1 LITENNFTPAWFL
14 RGAHAQ
20 TIWGRLVRP
29 RSAVKLRRETLI
41 TPDGDELVL
50 DHLDA
55 PIRDDRFRYI
65 LLHGLEGSAN
75 SVYMQGLLSVVAK
88 LGFAAT
94 AINFRSCARDP
105 KRFAGT
111 LPNRRPRLYHSG
123 ETTDLD
129 FVVRTLRDR
138 EPQVGLLAAGA
149 SLGGNVLLKWLGEHP
164 GQTDITAAATM
175 SVPYDLG
182 AGSRYMEG
190 GFLPRFYVRRFLVTL
205 RQKAKRMTTLFPEVR
220 DKIDMDA
227 VMRAR
232 TFREFDDAANG
243 PIHGFTGADD
253 YYNRASSIYFLSTI
267 TTPTLCVSAADDPF
281 LPAEVLERVK
291 EVASDAV
298 QFRITERGGHTGFIA
313 GAWPWNCEY
322 WAEELLIRWLAGHA
336 Q

>member
-1 LITENNFTPAWFL
+1 MT
-14 RGAHAQ
+14 RRR
-20 TIWGRLVRP
+20 RL
-29 RSAVKLRRETLI
+29 VKLRRETLL
-41 TPDGDELVL
+41 TPDGDELLL

-55 PIRDDRFRYI
+55 PVRNDRFRFV

-75 SVYMQGLLSVVAK
+75 SVYIQGLLSVIAR

-105 KRFAGT
+105 KRFGGT
-111 LPNRRPRLYHSG
+111 IPNRRPRLYHSG
-123 ETTDLD
+123 ETTDFD

-138 EPQVGLLAAGA
+138 EPNAQLLAAGA

-164 GQTDITAAATM
+164 GQTNVTAAATM

-182 AGSRYMEG
+182 AGSRFMEG
-190 GFLPRFYVRRFLVTL
+190 GFLPRFYVTRFLVTL
-205 RQKAKRMTTLFPEVR
+205 RKKAKRMAALFPDVR
-220 DKIDMDA
+220 DKLDLEA

-253 YYNRASSIYFLSTI
+253 YYNRASSIYFLHSI
-267 TTPTLCVSAADDPF
+267 TTPTLCISAADDPF

-291 EVASDAV
+291 AVASDSV
-298 QFRITERGGHTGFIA
+298 EFLITNHGGHTGFVA
-313 GAWPWNCEY
+313 GAWPWSCEY
-322 WAEELLIRWLAGHA
+322 WAEEILINWLAGHA